1 MYFRTYLRKTKSSK
15 KSNYTKLA
23 SLPHYSE
30 ETLIKSIKIKNAS
43 IDEHWSN
50 YEIIKK
56 NIKYLII
63 IKNKYRLHKT
73 IFVFFSLLSG
83 KHRKN

>member
-56 NIKYLII
+56 NIKYLLKTNTVY
-63 IKNKYRLHKT
+63 IKRYL
-73 IFVFFSLLSG
+73 FFLVY
-83 KHRKN
+83 